1 MTVPIHIPWDMYHG
15 QITVWC
21 ECLRAGVRR
30 AVLLPRL
37 DTVFSPLDEDPLRER
52 GYRELDW
59 RLVSPTESDWAHY
72 RGLVEK
78 AATRAGVLC
87 RAQRVESLG
96 SWGGGRTVQVPQYHL
111 WLYRGED
118 VGSTIEHLYGELDG
132 VERRRLWG
140 WLLGWTAPAEVTGP
154 FESR

>member
-1 MTVPIHIPWDMYHG
+1 MLM
-15 QITVWC
+15 
-21 ECLRAGVRR
+21 
-30 AVLLPRL
+30 PRL
-37 DTVFSPLDEDPLRER
+37 DTVFSPLDEDPARER
-52 GYRELDW
+52 VYKDLDW
-59 RLVSPTESDWAHY
+59 RLISPTESNWAHD

-78 AATRAGVLC
+78 AATRAGVAC

-96 SWGGGRTVQVPQYHL
+96 RWAGGRAVQVPQYHL

-118 VGSTIEHLYGELDG
+118 VGAAIEHLYEELDG

-140 WLLGWTAPAEVTGP
+140 WLLGWTTPAEVTGP